1 LKNYLLIAITIR
13 GTTIIQQMG
22 NLEEFK
28 SVVKELV
35 NNEIVVSAV
44 IIEASLEKV
53 RVQRLKGEVE
63 KVENFKEILDETCPD
78 WEHTENII

>member
-1 LKNYLLIAITIR
+1 MKNYLLIAITIR

>member
-1 LKNYLLIAITIR
+1 
-13 GTTIIQQMG
+13 MG